1 MTAHARREPLLIRP
15 GARFEC
21 VGDGLC
27 CSDIHAVGA
36 LSDHDCQML
45 SLISEDAIDRHQDE
59 DAAVMMM
66 RSDTGRCV
74 FWSEQGCAIH
84 AQLGAN
90 MKPTPCI
97 QFPYALTATPV
108 GGRVSTQ
115 HRCTCRTLGS
125 LPPVT
130 EESARPCLL
139 DAEGELKPEHAVLN
153 EVAWSP
159 SETISFTEYQDREAG
174 LLDAL
179 IEGKNL
185 TAVLGAQPFPAL
197 RDTTWPAVADELL
210 EFQGP
215 SRAAAASRWF
225 ADALGFLV
233 DRRDRTEHGRPWAD
247 SFERASRRV
256 LEPVSPNRVFGD
268 WLADELWSMR
278 WTHYGSLARARAEWA
293 TRLAIARRIAGW
305 LDISTPLRDNVAAAE
320 AVMIVDVIGTTDP
333 WERVQAA
340 IAIG

>member
-1 MTAHARREPLLIRP
+1 MKALARREPLLVRP
-15 GARFEC
+15 GARFDC

-36 LSDHDCQML
+36 LSEDDCAML
-45 SLISEDAIDRHQDE
+45 AMISEDAIDRHQAE

-84 AQLGAN
+84 MQLGPE

-97 QFPYALTATPV
+97 QFPFALTATPA
-108 GGRVSTQ
+108 GGRISTQ
-115 HRCTCRTLGS
+115 HRCTCRTLGP

-130 EESARPCLL
+130 VDAARPCLL
-139 DAEGELKPEHAVLN
+139 DPNGELKPEHAVLD
-153 EVAWSP
+153 EVAWSAT
-159 SETISFTEYQDREAG
+159 ETLSFAQYEEREAG
-174 LLDAL
+174 LLSAL

-185 TAVLGAQPFPAL
+185 MAVLDADPFPAL
-197 RDTTWPAVADELL
+197 DGSTWPEVADELL

-215 SRAAAASRWF
+215 TRAATASRWF
-225 ADALGFLV
+225 GEAIGFLV
-233 DRRDRTEHGRPWAD
+233 DRRERTETGRPWAD
-247 SFERASRRV
+247 AFERAGQRV
-256 LEPVSPNRVFGD
+256 EEPASPNLVFGD

-305 LDISTPLRDNVAAAE
+305 LDISTPLQDNISAAE

-333 WERVQAA
+333 WEGVQAA
-340 IAIG
+340 IKE

>member
-1 MTAHARREPLLIRP
+1 VTVRARREPLLVRR
-15 GARFEC
+15 GARFDC

-36 LSDHDCQML
+36 LTEEDCEFLAM
-45 SLISEDAIDRHQDE
+45 ISEEAIDRHQNE
-59 DAAVMMM
+59 DTAVMMM

-74 FWSEQGCAIH
+74 FWSEEGCALH
-84 AQLGAN
+84 SRLGPE

-97 QFPYALTATPV
+97 QFPYALTATPL
-108 GGRVSTQ
+108 GGRISTQ
-115 HRCTCRTLGS
+115 HRCTCRTLGP

-130 EESARPCLL
+130 VEDARPCLL
-139 DAEGELKPEHAVLN
+139 DSNGELKPEHAVLD
-153 EVAWSP
+153 EVAWS
-159 SETISFTEYQDREAG
+159 STETVSFAEYAKREEP

-179 IEGKNL
+179 IEGKGL
-185 TAVLGAQPFPAL
+185 MSVLSAEPFPEL
-197 RDTTWPAVADELL
+197 QGTTWPAVVDELL

-215 SRAAAASRWF
+215 SRAATASRWF
-225 ADALGFLV
+225 ADALGFLI
-233 DRRDRTEHGRPWAD
+233 DRRERTETARPWAD
-247 SFERASRRV
+247 AFEQAGARIV
-256 LEPVSPNRVFGD
+256 DPVSPNAVFGD

-305 LDISTPLRDNVAAAE
+305 LDISTPKQDNIAAAE

-333 WERVQAA
+333 WERVQEA
-340 IAIG
+340 IRE